1 MGTFTSELIFGEYAY
16 GTMTETPNI
25 SYKTL
30 LYNGFSPLSLFAAS
44 EPGFWFDPSDL
55 STLFQ
60 DTAGTVPV
68 TVAGQSVARI
78 NDKSGRG
85 NHATQSTSL
94 SRPTLGR
101 NPVGGTRNLLTYTE
115 QFDNAAWSKQA
126 TTVAANSTTAPDGTV
141 TADTLVESTANLG
154 HVASR
159 AVTAITAL
167 YVFSVYLKKGSG
179 STAPNWLQL
188 YTGGVSAQ
196 YASFNLGAGAVG
208 SVAAGSTA
216 TITSVGNGWY
226 RCTLSF
232 TPSLD
237 GSVSVAIA
245 FTNNTDTTTRGLSYA
260 GTATSDVFIWGA
272 QLETGSTAT
281 AYQKVVSAFDVTEA
295 GKADCWYLG
304 FDGSDDFL
312 VTPTITPGT
321 DKAQAFAGV
330 RKLSDAA
337 TGTVIELSA
346 SGSSGSISVFAPLS
360 AAANYE
366 WRSFGTGVARAT
378 SGNTFAAP
386 ITNVLTGIGE
396 ISTDTAI
403 LRVNGAQAA
412 TSPSDQG
419 TGNYNNYPLYI
430 GRRGDTAYPFN
441 GRIYSLICRFGSNLA
456 ADQITQTEAW
466 VNSKTG
472 AY

>member
-1 MGTFTSELIFGEYAY
+1 MALRLGLGLGLSGGA
-16 GTMTETPNI
+16 
-25 SYKTL
+25 S
-30 LYNGFSPLSLFAAS
+30 FSPLSLFAAS
-44 EPGFWFDPSDL
+44 EPGVWLDPSDI

-60 DTAGTVPV
+60 DTAGTTPV
-68 TVAGQSVARI
+68 TDAGQSVGLVL
-78 NDKSGRG
+78 DKSGRG

-101 NPVGGTRNLLTYTE
+101 NPVGGGRNLLTYTE
-115 QFDNAAWSKQA
+115 QFNNAAWTKQA
-126 TTVAANSTTAPDGTV
+126 ITVAANSTTAPDGTV
-141 TADTLVESTANLG
+141 TADTLVESTVNLG
-154 HVASR
+154 HVASSG
-159 AVTAITAL
+159 VTAITAL

-179 STAPNWLQL
+179 STAPNWLQI

-196 YASFNLGAGAVG
+196 YANFNLGAGAVG

-232 TPSLD
+232 TPNSG
-237 GSVSVAIA
+237 GSASVNIA
-245 FTNNTDTTTRGLSYA
+245 FTNNTDTTTRGPSYA

-272 QLETGSTAT
+272 QLELGSTAT
-281 AYQKVVSAFDVTEA
+281 AYQKVVSSFDVTEA

-321 DKAQAFAGV
+321 DKVQVFAGM

-337 TGTVIELSA
+337 RGVVFELGSGGATGSVSIEA
-346 SGSSGSISVFAPLS
+346 PFGSGSTDFVFRSIGTLS
-360 AAANYE
+360 TNAQ
-366 WRSFGTGVARAT
+366 T
-378 SGNTFAAP
+378 SSFAAP
-386 ITNVLTGIGE
+386 VTSVITGLGE
-396 ISTDTAI
+396 ISTDTCRI
-403 LRVNGAQAA
+403 RVNGTQVASSAA
-412 TSPSDQG
+412 DQG
-419 TGNYNNYPLYI
+419 TGNYLAYPAYI
-430 GRRGDTAYPFN
+430 GRCGGTALPFN
-441 GRIYSLICRFGSNLA
+441 GRIYSLICRFGANLT
-456 ADQITQTEAW
+456 ADQIAQTEAW

>member
-60 DTAGTVPV
+60 DTAGTTPV

-94 SRPTLGR
+94 SRPTYQVDSNGR
-101 NPVGGTRNLLTYTE
+101 G
-115 QFDNAAWSKQA
+115 
-126 TTVAANSTTAPDGTV
+126 
-141 TADTLVESTANLG
+141 
-154 HVASR
+154 
-159 AVTAITAL
+159 
-167 YVFSVYLKKGSG
+167 YLS
-179 STAPNWLQL
+179 
-188 YTGGVSAQ
+188 
-196 YASFNLGAGAVG
+196 
-208 SVAAGSTA
+208 
-216 TITSVGNGWY
+216 
-226 RCTLSF
+226 
-232 TPSLD
+232 
-237 GSVSVAIA
+237 
-245 FTNNTDTTTRGLSYA
+245 
-260 GTATSDVFIWGA
+260 
-272 QLETGSTAT
+272 
-281 AYQKVVSAFDVTEA
+281 
-295 GKADCWYLG
+295 

-337 TGTVIELSA
+337 TGAVIELSA